1 MVSSINPAA
10 AQSSPPVAAGYA
22 APAAVG
28 TMAPHQRYVVLAA
41 AFLAWMFAGLEL
53 SMFVLVGR
61 AAILDTLA
69 VTGATP
75 ADPAVLKTVA
85 GQWFTWYQGA
95 IMLGAAAGGFL
106 FGWLGDRYGRTRAMA
121 CAVLCYSLATG
132 VSYFV
137 ADLWVFLVLR
147 FVVGMGIGGVWPNAV
162 SLVAEAWPNASRPF
176 LAGLLGTAANF
187 GFVLLGSLAL
197 VWLVTPQSWRWV
209 PLVGAAPLLMGLW
222 MLTMVPES
230 AKWLAS
236 RRALHG
242 DRGGTTTSGTPAA
255 GGGGG
260 NTLAAIFRPPLLK
273 RTLLGISL
281 GAIPVIGTSANGN
294 WLVFWSDH
302 AASTQARQQVAAAP
316 APGDPANPAAAAP
329 ATAPAQ
335 SGPDPRKK
343 AITQIQR
350 SGGGI
355 FGSLLGG
362 WVASLVGRRLTY
374 FLISLFAFATSSY
387 IFGFLNPMHEHFGVA
402 TFVLGFVGVTY
413 FGWLPLYLPELFPT
427 AVRSTGTGVSFNS
440 GRTIAAVVVLG
451 ASGLITLF
459 HGDFARVGLWT
470 GAVYAA
476 GMLVILLA
484 PSTGKKKLE
493 D

>member
-1 MVSSINPAA
+1 VSTINPSAGA
-10 AQSSPPVAAGYA
+10 SPAIIPDYA
-22 APAAVG
+22 DGKTGALS
-28 TMAPHQRYVVLAA
+28 PHQRYLILAA

-61 AAILDTLA
+61 AAILDVLTA
-69 VTGATP
+69 GGAST
-75 ADPAVLKTVA
+75 DPKVV

-95 IMLGAAAGGFL
+95 IMLGAAAGGFA
-106 FGWLGDRYGRTRAMA
+106 FGWLGDRSGRTRAMA
-121 CAVLCYSLATG
+121 WAVLCYSLATG
-132 VSYFV
+132 ASYLV
-137 ADLWVFLVLR
+137 GNLWIFLALR

-187 GFVLLGSLAL
+187 GFVLLGSMAL
-197 VWLVTPQSWRWV
+197 VWLVTPQTWRWV
-209 PLVGAAPLLMGLW
+209 PLVGAVPVLMGVW
-222 MLTMVPES
+222 MLAMVPES
-230 AKWLAS
+230 PKWLAS
-236 RRALHG
+236 RRAREA
-242 DRGGTTTSGTPAA
+242 DAARPAGTPSTQTSGNP
-255 GGGGG
+255 
-260 NTLAAIFRPPLLK
+260 LAAIFRPPLLS
-273 RTLLGISL
+273 RTLLGILL

-302 AASTQARQQVAAAP
+302 TAEEQAKKQVGAAL
-316 APGDPANPAAAAP
+316 APGDTSATASPAP
-329 ATAPAQ
+329 AKPGA
-335 SGPDPRKK
+335 DPRKK

-374 FLISLFAFATSSY
+374 FLISLFAFATSTY
-387 IFGFLNPMHEHFGVA
+387 IFGFMTPMDAHFGFF
-402 TFVLGFVGVTY
+402 TFLLGFISVTY

-440 GRTIAAVVVLG
+440 GRIIAAVVVLG

-484 PSTGKKKLE
+484 PSTGGKKLE

>member
-1 MVSSINPAA
+1 VSTINT
-10 AQSSPPVAAGYA
+10 S
-22 APAAVG
+22 APAPPI
-28 TMAPHQRYVVLAA
+28 TAPQPGGKTDTLSPFQRYTILGA

-61 AAILDTLA
+61 AAILDVLMA
-69 VTGATP
+69 GGAST
-75 ADPAVLKTVA
+75 DPKLV

-95 IMLGAAAGGFL
+95 IMLGAAAGGFA
-106 FGWLGDRYGRTRAMA
+106 FGWLGDRHGRTRAMA
-121 CAVLCYSLATG
+121 GAVLCYSVATG
-132 VSYFV
+132 SSYLV
-137 ADLWVFLVLR
+137 GNLWVFLVLR
-147 FVVGMGIGGVWPNAV
+147 FIVGMGIGGVWPNAV

-197 VWLVTPQSWRWV
+197 VWLVTPQTWRWV
-209 PLVGAAPLLMGLW
+209 PLFGTLPLLMGIW
-222 MLTMVPES
+222 MIAMVPES
-230 AKWLAS
+230 PKWLAS
-236 RRALHG
+236 RKSSVETATAR
-242 DRGGTTTSGTPAA
+242 PA
-255 GGGGG
+255 G
-260 NTLAAIFRPPLLK
+260 NPLATIFRPPLLT
-273 RTLLGISL
+273 RTLLGILL

-302 AASTQARQQVAAAP
+302 VAEDQAKQRATAAP
-316 APGDPANPAAAAP
+316 TPGDTSANAAPTAENKSAKPPAA
-329 ATAPAQ
+329 
-335 SGPDPRKK
+335 DPRKK

-362 WVASLVGRRLTY
+362 WIASLVGRRLTY
-374 FLISLFAFATSSY
+374 FLISFFAFALSTY
-387 IFGFLNPMHEHFGVA
+387 IFGFMTPMDAHFGLF
-402 TFVLGFVGVTY
+402 TFLLGFIGVTY

-440 GRTIAAVVVLG
+440 GRIIAAVVVLG
-451 ASGLITLF
+451 ASALITLF
-459 HGDFARVGLWT
+459 RGDFARVGLWT

-484 PSTGKKKLE
+484 PSTEAKKLE